1 MENANYDEAISAFE
15 ELDRYKDSDTKIKEC
30 NTAILD
36 IKYDNT
42 VALMNRG
49 DVIGSYESLIEL
61 NGYKDSA
68 EIAEEIYNQYKGI

>member
-30 NTAILD
+30 NIAILD
-36 IKYDNT
+36 VKYDNA

>member
-15 ELDRYKDSDTKIKEC
+15 ELDRYKDSDTQIKEC

-36 IKYDNT
+36 IKYDNA

>member
-1 MENANYDEAISAFE
+1 MFDV
-15 ELDRYKDSDTKIKEC
+15 
-30 NTAILD
+30 
-36 IKYDNT
+36 KYDNA

-68 EIAEEIYNQYKGI
+68 EIAEEIHNQYKGI

>member
-15 ELDRYKDSDTKIKEC
+15 ELDGYKDSDTKIKEC